1 MQPPGEVLF
10 FCWAWGEVRA
20 GGRAAF
26 ARRKRRKA
34 AGGNRTVDS
43 PPSPGA
49 GAGAAEGGCIVWR
62 LRLRRVA
69 LNFRFQRKQP
79 TANSPHAAP
88 DWLRCSRQG
97 GCVLLVD
104 WVDGAWL
111 LAASDNGSAP
121 AHRQAQLR
129 GAGLIPHTDKQ
140 EEQSEPD
147 RPCEAQEG
155 STAVD
160 SMPTEERGES
170 RGGGNPGQQV
180 CLSQMYD
187 VKEGFILPIH
197 HDCGSFVVNGSGYD
211 ERKNL
216 RHNRYFHC
224 ERSCTHEQ
232 SP

>member
-1 MQPPGEVLF
+1 MPGGGRFRPSKAAESR
-10 FCWAWGEVRA
+10 WGESNGRFPPVPRCVSGGC
-20 GGRAAF
+20 GGRLHSLAAQ
-26 ARRKRRKA
+26 
-34 AGGNRTVDS
+34 V
-43 PPSPGA
+43 
-49 GAGAAEGGCIVWR
+49 AEGC
-62 LRLRRVA
+62 

-79 TANSPHAAP
+79 SANSPLATP
-88 DWLRCSRQG
+88 DWLRCSRQE
-97 GCVLLVD
+97 GCVL
-104 WVDGAWL
+104 WVGRGDGG
-111 LAASDNGSAP
+111 AAVRTFNGSAP
-121 AHRQAQLR
+121 AFRRAVLR
-129 GAGLIPHTDKQ
+129 GAGLIPHTDRQ
-140 EEQSEPD
+140 EARSETD

-232 SP
+232 KP